1 MAISSHGSRSMA
13 IDSLLNPPSAVES
26 DKPVSK
32 LHYGPGPLTPQYSP
46 IYPPSPSQYYYSF
59 DNQQHHHHHH
69 HHHNPYSSSHGRSPS
84 SSQDGHGH
92 HYHHHHHSFNPYRHP
107 SSRSRS
113 NASSPEPYASRDRY
127 DSVSSSSSTNGDG
140 GPSPHGHS
148 HSSAGDRRRPPRP
161 KYEEEEM
168 YFIWYHRVDLCQ
180 EWKEVRESFNR
191 QFPARQRSGFQG
203 IQCKFYRFIKEKK
216 CPTLREQRR
225 MRDGEF
231 LRQESVPMPAS
242 TGSFH
247 GGAPQFG
254 VVEWMGVWYPWMKE
268 DREEVMRKR
277 LSR

>member
-1 MAISSHGSRSMA
+1 MAISSHPSRSMA
-13 IDSLLNPPSAVES
+13 IDSLLNPPSAADS
-26 DKPVSK
+26 DKPASK
-32 LHYGPGPLTPQYSP
+32 IRYSPGPLTPQYSP
-46 IYPPSPSQYYYSF
+46 IYPPSPNQYYYSF

-69 HHHNPYSSSHGRSPS
+69 NPYSSHGRTPS
-84 SSQDGHGH
+84 SSQDSQH
-92 HYHHHHHSFNPYRHP
+92 HHHLHHHSFNSYPYP
-107 SSRSRS
+107 SHSYSRSA
-113 NASSPEPYASRDRY
+113 ASSPEPYSRDRY
-127 DSVSSSSSTNGDG
+127 DSVSSSSSTNG
-140 GPSPHGHS
+140 GPSHGSHS
-148 HSSAGDRRRPPRP
+148 RGHHSHVHSSAGDRRRPPRP

-231 LRQESVPMPAS
+231 LRQDTVPTPAS
-242 TGSFH
+242 TGGFH

-254 VVEWMGVWYPWMKE
+254 VVEWMGVWYPWMRE

-277 LSR
+277 LAR